1 MPRIR
6 ILVTTRPENCALRAV
21 RQGPPCPGPR
31 PPGDPWRPVE
41 AHQRSPYPPPSRGQG
56 SRRRAL
62 RHRRATT
69 RMDDR
74 SSVLTRYTSRGTC
87 CGSGRIREV
96 LLDLDR
102 GAGALEGL
110 GGLVG
115 LLLVDLLEDRL
126 RGAVDEVLG
135 LLQTQGGQLAHD
147 LDDLDLLVAGAGE
160 DDVELVLL
168 LLGRGSRAGL
178 ARARDGHGRG
188 GGGDVELLLE
198 GLHEL
203 GELDE
208 GHLLEL
214 GKQLVLG
221 ELRHDGGPSTKSAGA
236 GCTG

>member
-1 MPRIR
+1 
-6 ILVTTRPENCALRAV
+6 
-21 RQGPPCPGPR
+21 
-31 PPGDPWRPVE
+31 
-41 AHQRSPYPPPSRGQG
+41 
-56 SRRRAL
+56 
-62 RHRRATT
+62 
-69 RMDDR
+69 MDDR

-160 DDVELVLL
+160 RSEEHTSELQSRETLVCRLL
-168 LLGRGSRAGL
+168 L
-178 ARARDGHGRG
+178 
-188 GGGDVELLLE
+188 
-198 GLHEL
+198 
-203 GELDE
+203 
-208 GHLLEL
+208 
-214 GKQLVLG
+214 
-221 ELRHDGGPSTKSAGA
+221 
-236 GCTG
+236 